1 MKQHLILLMISIVF
15 LNSCTKKEKENV
27 NSNCRIV
34 KGSTYSNNAQLEFY
48 SEYDAK
54 NRVIRGGNAT
64 TTVTYYFEYDELNT
78 IYYNYSVDQNN
89 DTSSKNLAGYLNDD
103 GYCESDITKKYKFE
117 YDTDHHLIK

>member
-64 TTVTYYFEYDELNT
+64 TTVTYYFNVYP
-78 IYYNYSVDQNN
+78 
-89 DTSSKNLAGYLNDD
+89 
-103 GYCESDITKKYKFE
+103 
-117 YDTDHHLIK
+117 